1 MAINIP
7 IITSLED
14 KGIKAAQAAFSNF
27 KTSVAGAEGG
37 MNKFKAGAG
46 AALDS
51 VKANAAA
58 FAVAAAG
65 SIIAFAKASVTAF
78 QDLALSAGKFAD
90 ASGLAVEDAS
100 RYIEAAGDIGVPVEA
115 LETANGRLNRTIG
128 ADPDK
133 VRNLGVDDGDG
144 RRLNYFTCRCR
155 LRRPHFDEEV
165 QEGPAAEG
173 SRRAFGRR
181 SRRSW

>member
-1 MAINIP
+1 
-7 IITSLED
+7 
-14 KGIKAAQAAFSNF
+14 
-27 KTSVAGAEGG
+27 

-90 ASGLAVEDAS
+90 ASKINTVFVKGQRFCIAGLLDDEKLAARYQSGSLILS
-100 RYIEAAGDIGVPVEA
+100 RLCPVDYH
-115 LETANGRLNRTIG
+115 R
-128 ADPDK
+128 
-133 VRNLGVDDGDG
+133 
-144 RRLNYFTCRCR
+144 F
-155 LRRPHFDEEV
+155 HFPCS
-165 QEGPAAEG
+165 GMG
-173 SRRAFGRR
+173 GT
-181 SRRSW
+181 